1 MSEDI
6 ESRLR
11 ELYGDYTS
19 SSDEKSQRKK
29 EHDKKNRS
37 RKHKET

>member
-6 ESRLR
+6 ESRLK

-19 SSDEKSQRKK
+19 SFDEKSQRKK
-29 EHDKKNRS
+29 EHKKKNRS
-37 RKHKET
+37 RKNKET